1 MKFIKNSVCTPILKN
16 AVNSNRSFTQL
27 KKLLPAGCKL
37 NLDMYTKKFQLKAKY
52 AKKAA
57 ETKVLKG
64 EEEEI
69 QEEFYLDSQSESD
82 EENDE
87 SEMEDVEINGTGGQ
101 KFSDCDVTVD
111 VGRAANETN
120 AERDLKPLTEFEFF
134 ERAWLSQHDHL
145 NMDCYIELKAYSK
158 KVYLQH
164 KNDPRQND
172 PSQKH
177 QFFSEMY
184 KTIEDLHDRDQVMP
198 AVEEI
203 DLDFDHAPIDFF
215 KAVVHSVK
223 KPFRIGDYVMHWC
236 HTQLMH
242 SKHKNDGRLKDGR
255 LRYGRSARTELLN
268 GCYWM
273 LVKYQ

>member
-1 MKFIKNSVCTPILKN
+1 M
-16 AVNSNRSFTQL
+16 

-64 EEEEI
+64 QEEEI
-69 QEEFYLDSQSESD
+69 LSEVYLNSESESD

-87 SEMEDVEINGTGGQ
+87 SEMEDVEINVAGGSDGQ
-101 KFSDCDVTVD
+101 KFSDCDVIVD
-111 VGRAANETN
+111 VGRAANEPN
-120 AERDLKPLTEFEFF
+120 AEPLTEFEFF

-145 NMDCYIELKAYSK
+145 NKDCYIELKAYSK

-172 PSQKH
+172 PSLKQ

-184 KTIEDLHDRDQVMP
+184 ELIEDLHAKDQDMP

-215 KAVVHSVK
+215 KAVVHSVR
-223 KPFRIGDYVMHWC
+223 KPFRIGDYVTHWC
-236 HTQLMH
+236 HNHLMH
-242 SKHKNDGRLKDGR
+242 SKHKKDGRLKDGR
-255 LRYGRSARTELLN
+255 LKFGRSARTELLN

-273 LVKYQ
+273 LIKYQ

>member
-1 MKFIKNSVCTPILKN
+1 M
-16 AVNSNRSFTQL
+16 

-57 ETKVLKG
+57 ETIVLKG

-69 QEEFYLDSQSESD
+69 QAEDYLDSEFESD

-87 SEMEDVEINGTGGQ
+87 SEMEDVEINVAGGSDGQ
-101 KFSDCDVTVD
+101 KFSDCDDTVD
-111 VGRAANETN
+111 VGKAANEANT
-120 AERDLKPLTEFEFF
+120 ERDFEPPTEFEFF
-134 ERAWLSQHDHL
+134 ERAWLSQHDNL
-145 NMDCYIELKAYSK
+145 NMDCYVELKPYSK
-158 KVYLQH
+158 KVYDQH
-164 KNDPRQND
+164 KNDPRMND

-177 QFFSEMY
+177 RFFSEMY
-184 KTIEDLHDRDQVMP
+184 ELIEDLHDRDQVMP

-223 KPFRIGDYVMHWC
+223 KPFRIGDYVTHWC
-236 HTQLMH
+236 HNHLMH
-242 SKHKNDGRLKDGR
+242 SKHKKDGALKDGR
-255 LRYGRSARTELLN
+255 LKFGRSARTELLN

-273 LVKYQ
+273 LIKYQ